1 MSIYPPDEF
10 KVDPYD
16 ITPEQLEEFLSLVI
30 GSSSETEIDA
40 WLKARY
46 NKNNYNLKIITYDAL
61 IRKIM
66 EAGQIQQKLPWLHK
80 LRVNIFTTKPKD
92 NME

>member
-1 MSIYPPDEF
+1 MSIYPPDQF

-40 WLKARY
+40 FLKA
-46 NKNNYNLKIITYDAL
+46 NASILAF
-61 IRKIM
+61 
-66 EAGQIQQKLPWLHK
+66 
-80 LRVNIFTTKPKD
+80 VSVFFFTGHHGA
-92 NME
+92 